1 MEIKWGPTPRVRIEL
16 LLYHPALPSSA
27 QGPHSSGNIYLILSY
42 HILIILVV
50 ERAYILEEEEEEA
63 LFYCN
68 LSWPFLFYAFRE
80 VQNFLFTLLGIHPP
94 GPQKTKTPP
103 PKKKN
108 KKPPKENT
116 CRYTILHVHE
126 LVIFPLTA
134 AAAPEF

>member
-1 MEIKWGPTPRVRIEL
+1 MGPTPRVRIEL

-80 VQNFLFTLLGIHPP
+80 RYKKFIYFTRYSSS
-94 GPQKTKTPP
+94 GPSKTKTPP
-103 PKKKN
+103 PKKIKN
-108 KKPPKENT
+108 PQKKT
-116 CRYTILHVHE
+116 HVDILHVHE